1 MLQVNFIK
9 IYIIHEILVL
19 LKITRTL
26 KTFLRSIIDFYFLE
40 CSRLEED
47 ENMEENITKDVRN
60 LFRLKKLKKETNDA
74 TIKGITNLFR
84 LKKKEIKGRIIRDI
98 RNLFDHKEE
107 DYYKSVRVRNFWSNN
122 YIEHKSKGDRKT
134 LSVEEYLH
142 KILTMPK
149 RYHK

>member
-84 LKKKEIKGRIIRDI
+84 LKKK
-98 RNLFDHKEE
+98 RN
-107 DYYKSVRVRNFWSNN
+107 
-122 YIEHKSKGDRKT
+122 
-134 LSVEEYLH
+134 
-142 KILTMPK
+142 
-149 RYHK
+149 